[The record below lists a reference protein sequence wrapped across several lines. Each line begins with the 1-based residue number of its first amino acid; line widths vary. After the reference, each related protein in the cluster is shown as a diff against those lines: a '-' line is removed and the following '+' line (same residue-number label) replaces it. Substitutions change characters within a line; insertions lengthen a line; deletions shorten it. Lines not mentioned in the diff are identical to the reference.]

1 MCVNHTFI
9 LKAKWPR
16 YQQNTNKKKSNKVI
30 ECPKQF
36 VKQHFF
42 TTKTHTNNSSSLY
55 KPFEW
60 CLMNRS
66 TKKSKLVLIIK
77 QCSMK
82 TSIRTHSKQTHS
94 NGHRFRTTE

>member
-16 YQQNTNKKKSNKVI
+16 YQQNTNKKNQTKSSNV
-30 ECPKQF
+30 Q
-36 VKQHFF
+36 
-42 TTKTHTNNSSSLY
+42 SSLLNNIFYNKNTIQAAY

-66 TKKSKLVLIIK
+66 TKKK
-77 QCSMK
+77 
-82 TSIRTHSKQTHS
+82 
-94 NGHRFRTTE
+94 